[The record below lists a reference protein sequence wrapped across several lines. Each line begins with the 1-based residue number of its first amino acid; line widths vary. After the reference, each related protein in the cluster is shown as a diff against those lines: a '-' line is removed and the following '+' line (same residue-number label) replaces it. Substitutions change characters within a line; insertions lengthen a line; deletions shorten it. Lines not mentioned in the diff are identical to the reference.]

1 MKLTVF
7 GATGGTGRRLVERA
21 VAGGH
26 EVTAFVRN
34 PARLKARHERLSA
47 VVGDVRDGSKV
58 EEAIAGRDAVI
69 SVLGGEPSNP
79 LHPRR
84 PGVANGP
91 GSVGARHIV
100 AAMERHGVRR
110 FVCQSAWGAGDSR
123 EHSDLAG
130 DVFMKVLVP
139 LFLRDE
145 YADKDLQEEIIRR
158 SSLDWVIVRPMLLT
172 NGAWT
177 GEYRAGADLA
187 PGRRFWISRADTAD
201 FLMRRLTGD
210 EFVGQT
216 PAIGY

>member
-1 MKLTVF
+1 MELTIF
-7 GATGGTGRRLVERA
+7 GATGGTGRRLLERA
-21 VAGGH
+21 IAGGH
-26 EVTAFVRN
+26 GVTAFVRN
-34 PARLKARHERLSA
+34 PAKLKVRHERLSVA
-47 VVGDVRDGSKV
+47 VGDVRDASSV
-58 EEAIAGRDAVI
+58 EEAIAGRDAVV
-69 SVLGGEPSNP
+69 SVLGGKPSNP

-84 PGVANGP
+84 AGVARGP
-91 GSVGARHIV
+91 GSVGARNII

-123 EHSDLAG
+123 ENSDLAG

-145 YADKDLQEEIIRR
+145 YADKELQEEIVRG
-158 SSLDWVIVRPMLLT
+158 SDLDWVIVRPMLLT

-177 GEYRAGADLA
+177 DEWRAGVNLA

-201 FLMRRLTGD
+201 FLMRQLTD
-210 EFVGQT
+210 DTFLRQT